1 MALRESGEDYLES
14 IYVLSQRQG
23 IVRSIDVAEYL
34 GVTKASVSKA
44 MATLENNGYVEMGKR
59 DVHLTERGLEVAR
72 QMWERHCFFVGL
84 LEDAG
89 VSAEVASQEG
99 CHMEHC
105 LSEESFEKLRGDVG
119 TGRCFGANN
128 DRLALPQRR
137 VSRAGTARDSDRD
150 EWSPPTKSNS
160 DKEPRQQ
167 AMPKNRQQRYR
178 RPGRAWF

>member
-14 IYVLSQRQG
+14 IYVLSERQG

-89 VSAEVASQEG
+89 VSEEVASQEG

-105 LSEESFEKLRGDVG
+105 LSEESFEKLRAMLNRDAISAP
-119 TGRCFGANN
+119 TTTDQQSHSSAPP
-128 DRLALPQRR
+128 APK
-137 VSRAGTARDSDRD
+137 ARDSDRD
-150 EWSPPTKSNS
+150 KRPLQPSPIQTMNPASKRCPRTAS
-160 DKEPRQQ
+160 DVTAGR
-167 AMPKNRQQRYR
+167 
-178 RPGRAWF
+178 GRA

>member
-1 MALRESGEDYLES
+1 MALHESGEDYLEA
-14 IYVLSQRQG
+14 ILMLSQEQEK
-23 IVRSIDVAEYL
+23 VRSIDVATHL

-44 MATLENNGYVEMGKR
+44 MSSLERSGYVEMGKR

-105 LSEESFEKLRGDVG
+105 LSEESFEKLRAMLG
-119 TGRCFGANN
+119 
-128 DRLALPQRR
+128 
-137 VSRAGTARDSDRD
+137 RDSDRD
-150 EWSPPTKSNS
+150 
-160 DKEPRQQ
+160 Q
-167 AMPKNRQQRYR
+167 
-178 RPGRAWF
+178 